1 MVRIEGEREL
11 LAVDVMVLVI
21 VEQFEERRADE
32 VEEDEEADEP
42 EVLAEV
48 ALRVMVEHEPVVNEP
63 ADRGDVDDRFI

>member
-1 MVRIEGEREL
+1 MVRIDGEREL

-32 VEEDEEADEP
+32 VEEEDEADEP
-42 EVLAEV
+42 VLAEV